1 VNGWGLARTIGR
13 AYHLAPLRAAR
24 PRRYKTSLRSVL
36 VIRYSA
42 LGDVVL
48 ATSVLDPLRERFPDA
63 RIEWVTSRAY
73 APLLEGL
80 PGLARVHQLGRGG
93 LREAVELAVKLRGR
107 FDLAIDLQ
115 NKVKSAIVARAAGR
129 RQLVFRQRTPG
140 QAALTLIG
148 IDSPIRGPGATQLF
162 ANVLRPLG
170 IDGPGRTRV
179 SLPAGARDAAAAAL
193 AGAGRPRVAVAPGA
207 SQATK
212 LWPAERFAEV
222 ANALSA
228 QGASIVL
235 AGGGPADVEA
245 LARFRA
251 ACRAPIDG
259 DLTPLPVEGLAAG
272 LAAVDLLVACD
283 SGPVH
288 LASAVGTPV
297 LAVFGPTSKER
308 WGPPPP
314 GKAVGLAI
322 DCAPCTN
329 HGGARCPKRHHRC
342 MLDLEA
348 RTVTDEARAMLALAS

>member
-1 VNGWGLARTIGR
+1 M
-13 AYHLAPLRAAR
+13 RAAR
-24 PRRYKTSLRSVL
+24 LRRYKTSLRSVL

-63 RIEWVTSRAY
+63 RIEWVTSQAY

-80 PGLARVHQLGRGG
+80 PGLARVHRLGRGG
-93 LREAVELAVKLRGR
+93 VREAVELAVKLRGR

-129 RQLVFRQRTPG
+129 RQLVFRQRTPT
-140 QAALTLIG
+140 QAALALLG
-148 IDSPIRGPGATQLF
+148 LESPVRGPHATQLF
-162 ANVLRPLG
+162 ADVLRPLG
-170 IDGPGRTRV
+170 IDRPGRTRV
-179 SLPAGARDAAAAAL
+179 SLPSGARDAAAAAL

-207 SQATK
+207 SRATK

-222 ANALSA
+222 ASALSGR
-228 QGASIVL
+228 GASIVL
-235 AGGGPADVEA
+235 AGGGPGDAAA

-251 ACRAPIDG
+251 ACRAPIAG
-259 DLTPLPVEGLAAG
+259 DLTHLPVEGLAAG
-272 LAAVDLLVACD
+272 LASVDLLVACD

-297 LAVFGPTSKER
+297 LAVFGPTSPER

-314 GKAVGLAI
+314 GKVVGLPI
-322 DCAPCTN
+322 ECAPCSN
-329 HGGARCPKRHHRC
+329 HGDARCPRTHHRC
-342 MLDLEA
+342 MLDLDA
-348 RTVTDEARAMLALAS
+348 GTVVDEARAMLSPGPGQPG

>member
-1 VNGWGLARTIGR
+1 M
-13 AYHLAPLRAAR
+13 RAAR
-24 PRRYKTSLRSVL
+24 LRRYKTSLRSVL
-36 VIRYSA
+36 IIRYSA

-73 APLLEGL
+73 GPLLEGL
-80 PGLARVHQLGRGG
+80 PGLARVHRLGRGG
-93 LREAVELAVKLRGR
+93 VREAVELAVKLRGR
-107 FDLAIDLQ
+107 FDIAIDLQ

-129 RQLVFRQRTPG
+129 RQLVFRRRTPG
-140 QAALTLIG
+140 QAALALLG
-148 IDSPIRGPGATQLF
+148 VDSPVRGPRATQLF
-162 ANVLRPLG
+162 ADVLRPLG
-170 IDGPGRTRV
+170 MDRPGRTQV
-179 SLPAGARDAAAAAL
+179 ALPADARDAAAAAL
-193 AGAGRPRVAVAPGA
+193 AGARRPRVAVAPGA

-235 AGGGPADVEA
+235 AGGGPGDAEA

-251 ACRAPIDG
+251 ACRAPIEG
-259 DLTPLPVEGLAAG
+259 DLTHLPVEGLAAG

-314 GKAVGLAI
+314 GRAVGLAI
-322 DCAPCTN
+322 DCAPCSN
-329 HGGARCPKRHHRC
+329 HGGARCPRKHHRC
-342 MLDLEA
+342 MVDLDA
-348 RTVTDEARAMLALAS
+348 RTVTDEARAMLARRREPV